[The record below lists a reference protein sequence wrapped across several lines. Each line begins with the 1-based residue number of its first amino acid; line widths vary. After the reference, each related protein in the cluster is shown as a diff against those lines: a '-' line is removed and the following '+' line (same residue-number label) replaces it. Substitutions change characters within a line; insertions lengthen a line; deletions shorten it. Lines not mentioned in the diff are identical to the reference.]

1 MFSGEVGH
9 MSYTST
15 AKLLSARFENYLTGV
30 FRPIP
35 QERIVAGMIQ
45 SFYVWFFAILRNAFI
60 CGVLR
65 YLADKSQSPTLE
77 TLAYVAYL
85 VLAAYCLSYINMWVL
100 TPFHFVKY
108 KRLGVLL
115 DGLVTVTVLLALWY
129 AILWGIPFAIGEI
142 ASGHAASHNA
152 S

>member
-1 MFSGEVGH
+1 
-9 MSYTST
+9 MSYISA
-15 AKLLSARFENYLTGV
+15 AKLLSAQIENYLTGV

-45 SFYVWFFAILRNAFI
+45 SFYAWFFAILRNAFI

-65 YLADKSQSPTLE
+65 YLADVSKSPTLKA
-77 TLAYVAYL
+77 LADVAYF

-108 KRLGVLL
+108 KRLGLLL
-115 DGLVTVTVLLALWY
+115 DGLVTLIVLLALWY

-142 ASGHAASHNA
+142 ASGHAASRNV

>member
-1 MFSGEVGH
+1 MV
-9 MSYTST
+9 
-15 AKLLSARFENYLTGV
+15 
-30 FRPIP
+30 RPIP
-35 QERIVAGMIQ
+35 EERIVAGLVQ
-45 SFYVWFFAILRNAFI
+45 SFYTWFFAIIRNAFI

-65 YLADKSQSPTLE
+65 YLADVSKSPTLQ
-77 TLAYVAYL
+77 TLADVAYF

-100 TPFHFVKY
+100 TPFHFVKH
-108 KRLGVLL
+108 KRLGLFL
-115 DGLVTVTVLLALWY
+115 DGLVTLIVLLALWY